1 MCININAYM
10 SLLRRKGQGQGANLN
25 TDGVNV
31 NRKNREHK
39 NFAVKYTKCN
49 SHSES
54 FFKKDS

>member
-31 NRKNREHK
+31 NRKK
-39 NFAVKYTKCN
+39 
-49 SHSES
+49 
-54 FFKKDS
+54 